1 MRYDFDGGKTCRRI
15 AQNSSE
21 GGKCSVLGTIENHVS
36 ILRTKLKNT
45 QK

>member
-1 MRYDFDGGKTCRRI
+1 MRYDFDGGKTYRRI

-21 GGKCSVLGTIENHVS
+21 GGKCSGLGAVENHVS
-36 ILRTKLKNT
+36 ILRTKLENT